1 MSWQAPPRPEWVLAV
16 NRGEVV
22 PIAEVAARPLTPDD
36 LLDEARATLGLD
48 RRAGVGA
55 IDGDDRFLEPL
66 AVACTALE
74 EEARLTVIG
83 RWMTR
88 RFLLRLLEG
97 RFQLARY
104 LAEDPGVRDEEI
116 RSPILVTGAPRTG
129 TTILYGLLSSDPA
142 LRVPE
147 GWELLRPVP
156 PPEPDRFP
164 DPGRLVLAEQE
175 LRMMATTVSGLDAI
189 HEYSGRMAKECL
201 SAMSFEF
208 LTEELTARYHVPS
221 YVSYLQAADLTP
233 AYEMHRLVLQV
244 LQRRF
249 GAVQWVLKSPAHLGA
264 LPTILSVYPDARIIV
279 THRDPLTVLPSVS
292 SLVATLRLAFSD
304 DVDMTD
310 IGRYHAELYGGYLDA
325 LVDAERAGRARSGPH
340 PPRPLR
346 RLRGRSDGL
355 GPGHLRRRRPRADP
369 GRRAG
374 DGGPPGRPT
383 QGPQG
388 RAPLLL
394 RRPRP
399 RPGRRAGPLRP
410 LPHAVRRA
418 RGTGGSMTVDD
429 DVTGK
434 VVIVTGASR
443 GIGRGLALHLAR
455 RGRAWW

>member
-1 MSWQAPPRPEWVLAV
+1 
-16 NRGEVV
+16 V

-48 RRAGVGA
+48 RGAGVGA

-66 AVACTALE
+66 GVACTALE
-74 EEARLTVIG
+74 EEAALTVIG

-97 RFQLARY
+97 RFQLGAY
-104 LAEDPGVRDEEI
+104 LATDPGVRDEEI
-116 RSPILVTGAPRTG
+116 LSPILVTGAPRTG
-129 TTILYGLLSSDPA
+129 TTILYGLLASDPA

-189 HEYSGRMAKECL
+189 HEYSGRMPKECL
-201 SAMSFEF
+201 SAMSFEL

-221 YVSYLQAADLTP
+221 YVEHLQAADLTP

-249 GAVQWVLKSPAHLGA
+249 GDVQWVLKSPAHLGA
-264 LPTILSVYPDARIIV
+264 LPTILSVYPDARIVV

-304 DVDMTD
+304 DVDMAD
-310 IGRYHAELYGGYLDA
+310 IGRYHADLYGRYLDA
-325 LVDAERAGRARSGPH
+325 LVEADERGVLDPARTHHGRYADFVADPMGSVRNTYEGVGLALTPAAEKAMAAHLAERPKGAKGEHRYSFDDLGLDRAAERARFERYRTHFAVPEELEGR
-340 PPRPLR
+340 
-346 RLRGRSDGL
+346 
-355 GPGHLRRRRPRADP
+355 
-369 GRRAG
+369 
-374 DGGPPGRPT
+374 
-383 QGPQG
+383 
-388 RAPLLL
+388 
-394 RRPRP
+394 
-399 RPGRRAGPLRP
+399 
-410 LPHAVRRA
+410 
-418 RGTGGSMTVDD
+418 
-429 DVTGK
+429 
-434 VVIVTGASR
+434 
-443 GIGRGLALHLAR
+443 
-455 RGRAWW
+455 